1 MEQSQT
7 VKAGQE
13 VETGLAGCAGADGA
27 AGARVQPRRGGL
39 RERLLLRPMI
49 AALLVSTIAAAV
61 SVVVI
66 RPIYRVRGVVTV
78 DVGGEKAGQVLGR
91 IATELLSDSTLK
103 EAAKET
109 DVSVE
114 YLAGLVNAGRLRA
127 FVAKRQ
133 GQVVLELVHW
143 RKGRGA
149 RWLDELFAGYREQVR
164 RAAKMEAELVAR
176 RSRVAARLASEQQ
189 QLGRLL
195 AELTGS
201 GAGAGA
207 NELLDE
213 LGELGRRW
221 RDLGRDRSA
230 VEVELRDLRRAPPA
244 KGRVEPE
251 ELSRA
256 QAADRV
262 LSEDLA
268 QLATA
273 DRQLLGEL
281 LLALEAVDGRLDNL
295 LLVVG
300 NTSRTVEHE
309 AATRA
314 GNELGGSIV
323 LMSREVQAYAE
334 AANKLRQG
342 LGGLRRELERAG
354 QGGDGPALLELQRQV
369 ERAVNDFGD
378 RAEPLVRGLHRA
390 VERMG
395 QGGGSLTKRAVAQA
409 VLGRSVRSLA
419 AAHSEALLKADEL
432 TAVGNFRIESYR
444 HVMTGL
450 ARRSEQRRAS
460 IRARLQERAD
470 GLAGKRRRE
479 RVDQLVGR
487 LEQLERQMAGCVGQ
501 IIDQQGRLRG
511 LLAAVVATPTAE
523 LAETARAAVVALRR
537 ELADIDSRLDAA
549 GIRTHV
555 PPEALS
561 YAGARVVSG
570 AVNRSARLATGMM
583 VFLACM
589 LTVMVTGWTRSGRA

>member
-1 MEQSQT
+1 
-7 VKAGQE
+7 
-13 VETGLAGCAGADGA
+13 
-27 AGARVQPRRGGL
+27 
-39 RERLLLRPMI
+39 LRPMI
-49 AALLVSTIAAAV
+49 VGLLVSTIAAAV

-66 RPIYRVRGVVTV
+66 RPIYRVRGVLTV
-78 DVGGEKAGQVLGR
+78 HVGGEKAGQVLGR
-91 IATELLSDSTLK
+91 IAAELLSDPVLK
-103 EAAKET
+103 EAAKRT
-109 DVSVE
+109 DVSVD
-114 YLAGLVNAGRLRA
+114 YLAGLVNAGGLRA
-127 FVAKRQ
+127 FVANRQ
-133 GQVVLELVHW
+133 GQVALELVHW

-149 RWLDELFAGYREQVR
+149 RWLDEIFTSYRDQVR
-164 RAAKMEAELVAR
+164 QAAKMDAELVAR
-176 RSRVAARLASEQQ
+176 RSRVAATLASERQ

-221 RDLGRDRSA
+221 RDLGRNRSE
-230 VEVELRDLRRAPPA
+230 VDVELLDLRRAPPPT
-244 KGRVEPE
+244 GRVEPE
-251 ELSRA
+251 ELARA

-262 LSEDLA
+262 LSEDVA

-273 DRQLLGEL
+273 SRQLLGEL
-281 LLALEAVDGRLDNL
+281 LLALEAVDGRLDKL

-300 NTSRTVEHE
+300 NTSRTIEHE
-309 AATRA
+309 AAMRA
-314 GNELGGSIV
+314 GSELGGGIGRLSP
-323 LMSREVQAYAE
+323 EVHAYGQ
-334 AANKLRQG
+334 AANELRLG
-342 LGGLRRELERAG
+342 LGSLRRQLERAE
-354 QGGDGPALLELQRQV
+354 QGGDGRALLELQRQV

-378 RAEPLVRGLHRA
+378 RAEPLVRGLRGA

-419 AAHSEALLKADEL
+419 AAHTETLLKADEL
-432 TAVGNFRIESYR
+432 TAAGNFRIESYR

-450 ARRSEQRRAS
+450 ARRAEQRRAS

-470 GLAGKRRRE
+470 GLAGQRRRE
-479 RVDQLVGR
+479 RVDQLAGR
-487 LEQLERQMAGCVGQ
+487 LEQLERQMAACVGQ

-523 LAETARAAVVALRR
+523 LAETARASVVALRR

-561 YAGARVVSG
+561 YAGAGVVSG
-570 AVNRSARLATGMM
+570 AVNRSARLATGVM

-589 LTVMVTGWTRSGRA
+589 LTVMVSVWARGGRA

>member
-1 MEQSQT
+1 MKQSQT

-13 VETGLAGCAGADGA
+13 VSADRAGCAGSDGA
-27 AGARVQPRRGGL
+27 ADARVQPRRGAL
-39 RERLLLRPMI
+39 RERLVLRPMI
-49 AALLVSTIAAAV
+49 VGLLVSTIAAAV

-78 DVGGEKAGQVLGR
+78 HVGGEKAGQVLGR
-91 IATELLSDSTLK
+91 IAAELLSDPVLK
-103 EAAKET
+103 EAAKRT
-109 DVSVE
+109 DVSGD
-114 YLAGLVNAGRLRA
+114 YLAGLVNAGGLRA

-133 GQVVLELVHW
+133 GQVALELVHW

-149 RWLDELFAGYREQVR
+149 RWLDEIFTSYRDQVR
-164 RAAKMEAELVAR
+164 RAAKMDAELVAR
-176 RSRVAARLASEQQ
+176 RSGVAATLASERQ

-213 LGELGRRW
+213 LGEFGRRW

-230 VEVELRDLRRAPPA
+230 VEVELLDLRRASLPT
-244 KGRVEPE
+244 GRVEPE
-251 ELSRA
+251 ELARA

-262 LSEDLA
+262 LSEDVA

-273 DRQLLGEL
+273 GRQLLGEL
-281 LLALEAVDGRLDNL
+281 LLALEAVDGRLDKL

-300 NTSRTVEHE
+300 NTSRTIEHE
-309 AATRA
+309 AAMRT
-314 GNELGGSIV
+314 GSELGGGIGRLSP
-323 LMSREVQAYAE
+323 EVQAYGH
-334 AANKLRQG
+334 AANELRQG
-342 LGGLRRELERAG
+342 LKSLRRQLERAE
-354 QGGDGPALLELQRQV
+354 QGGDGRALLELQRQV

-378 RAEPLVRGLHRA
+378 RAEPLVRGLRGA

-419 AAHSEALLKADEL
+419 AAHTETLLKADGL
-432 TAVGNFRIESYR
+432 TAAGNFRVESYR

-450 ARRSEQRRAS
+450 ARRSGQRRAS

-470 GLAGKRRRE
+470 GLAGQRRRE
-479 RVDQLVGR
+479 RVDQLAGR

-511 LLAAVVATPTAE
+511 LLTAVVATPTAE

-570 AVNRSARLATGMM
+570 AVNRSARLATGVM

-589 LTVMVTGWTRSGRA
+589 LTVMVIGWARGGRA